1 MYVIGHLMV
10 AFQCAVATNSQAALP
25 WCACCPLQPP
35 RGPDVS
41 GSVAPEEACR
51 EGSSLFIEG

>member
-25 WCACCPLQPP
+25 WCHLP
-35 RGPDVS
+35 RPAVWNVG
-41 GSVAPEEACR
+41 E
-51 EGSSLFIEG
+51 L